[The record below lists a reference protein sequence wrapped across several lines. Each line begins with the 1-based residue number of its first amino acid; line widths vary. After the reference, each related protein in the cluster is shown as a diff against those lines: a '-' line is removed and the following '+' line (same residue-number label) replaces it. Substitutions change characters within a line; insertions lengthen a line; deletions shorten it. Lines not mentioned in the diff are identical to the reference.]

1 MLYDVTFVKKS
12 SYEVN
17 AESEEEAEHKAYAMF
32 ETEMKLMAKRKIAD
46 SSFDSY
52 EISKIVR

>member
-1 MLYDVTFVKKS
+1 MLYDVTFAKEY

-32 ETEMKLMAKRKIAD
+32 EIEMNLMATHRISD
-46 SSFDSY
+46 SDFDSY
-52 EISKIVR
+52 EVSKLE